1 MIEQLA
7 IFSEN
12 KPGRLERI
20 TDALAKAGVNLRAIH
35 VASLGEMGVVK
46 IVVDRPDRPGALHQ
60 VTAVLSRAAIN
71 IENASGFAVS
81 GGDAVLILEVADL
94 PAAERALAEADFNTL
109 DEGEFE
115 AAVA

>member
-35 VASLGEMGVVK
+35 VASLGE
-46 IVVDRPDRPGALHQ
+46 ICLLYTSPSPRD
-60 VTAVLSRAAIN
+60 
-71 IENASGFAVS
+71 
-81 GGDAVLILEVADL
+81 
-94 PAAERALAEADFNTL
+94 
-109 DEGEFE
+109 
-115 AAVA
+115 